1 MARTIL
7 LVDKEPLFVEQT
19 RQRFLSQGYRVL
31 CARTQAEAERII
43 ASTRPDIVV
52 TEVVLDRQDGGFCLA
67 WEVKKRY
74 PDVPVVIVSS
84 VTWHTGLYFNLS
96 TPEDRNWIKADV
108 FIDKPIRAEELDS
121 AISDCLNRKATK
133 TA

>member
-7 LVDKEPLFVEQT
+7 LVDNDALFVETT

-31 CARTQAEAERII
+31 CARTQREAERIL
-43 ASTRPDIVV
+43 ASTRPDVVV
-52 TEVVLDRQDGGFCLA
+52 TEVILERQDAGFCLA

-74 PDVPVVIVSS
+74 PDVPMIIVSS

-121 AISDCLNRKATK
+121 IVSDCLNSKAK